1 MADKPD
7 ARIAAPCGRPTT
19 RRLRLISAAMAVV
32 LFLGGCELAP
42 TEPTAGTSQESTTSS
57 DGTTTLPSS
66 GCAFEAI
73 GSDGT
78 FAALLCRYQGLLFEA
93 LGKGI
98 SIGSEVTDMVQASI
112 DSHESDPLTALASL
126 QNAVAAVEGRIDSLA
141 GALTGTVADLAP
153 QSFDCVLRA
162 GDLLQEAA
170 RMRDIGD
177 VPIPDLDDWRTTFDS
192 AVALAAT
199 GDLIGATKIACDLVA
214 VMEPVLV
221 QT

>member
-7 ARIAAPCGRPTT
+7 ARIVATYERPAT
-19 RRLRLISAAMAVV
+19 RRLRLISATLAAA
-32 LFLGGCELAP
+32 LLLGACELAP
-42 TEPTAGTSQESTTSS
+42 TEPTAASSQTSTST
-57 DGTTTLPSS
+57 DGPTTLPSS
-66 GCAFEAI
+66 GCAFESVA
-73 GSDGT
+73 SDST
-78 FAALLCRYQGLLFEA
+78 FADLLCRYQGLLFEA

-112 DSHESDPLTALASL
+112 DSHSSDPVGALVSL
-126 QNAVAAVEGRIDSLA
+126 QDAVATVEGRIDSLA
-141 GALTGTVADLAP
+141 GTLTGTVADLAP

-170 RMRDIGD
+170 RMRDVGG
-177 VPIPDLDDWRTTFDS
+177 VPMPDLDDWRTTFDS

-199 GDLIGATKIACDLVA
+199 GDLIGATRIACDLVA